1 MKLHLRLRD
10 LREDRDMSQAAMAK
24 LLKCSQQ
31 TYSRYESHTTEIPLE
46 SLIFLAEYYD
56 TSTDYLLGIT
66 DQIKPF
72 LSLSCMRISLQS
84 VRKSRKNQHMK
95 NGWFLSTLL

>member
-1 MKLHLRLRD
+1 
-10 LREDRDMSQAAMAK
+10 MSQSAMAK

-31 TYSRYESHTTEIPLE
+31 TYSRYESHTAEIPLE

-66 DQIKPF
+66 DQIKPYPR
-72 LSLSCMRISLQS
+72 S
-84 VRKSRKNQHMK
+84 NE
-95 NGWFLSTLL
+95 N

>member
-10 LREDRDMSQAAMAK
+10 LREDKDMSQAAMAK

-66 DQIKPF
+66 DQIKPYPR
-72 LSLSCMRISLQS
+72 S
-84 VRKSRKNQHMK
+84 NE
-95 NGWFLSTLL
+95 N

>member
-1 MKLHLRLRD
+1 MKLRLRIRD
-10 LREDRDMSQAAMAK
+10 LREDNDMSQAEMAK

-46 SLIFLAEYYD
+46 SLIFLAEYYK

-66 DQIKPF
+66 NKKEPYP
-72 LSLSCMRISLQS
+72 
-84 VRKSRKNQHMK
+84 K
-95 NGWFLSTLL
+95 NGK